1 VKLADI
7 DLMTTEQWLH
17 GVPHEQF
24 ALLRREAPVFRH
36 PHTVPGMPEFFW
48 CLTLHDD
55 VRMATRDP
63 DTFSSSLGGV
73 LLDKLQTPEEREA
86 FRTIIDVD
94 PPEHTRLRRL
104 VNRAFTPRAI
114 AEFETQYRAAVGRIL
129 GEAISGSTFDFVT
142 EVASQLPA
150 YAISELLGVPE
161 EDRDRIINWTN
172 QISGGSDPEF
182 TEGPDA
188 PLIAA
193 TQLYEYASELA
204 ERRRADPRDDIVT
217 RLITQV
223 DDDAL
228 GAHEFEMFV
237 LALAFAGSETTR
249 TAISQGLLAF
259 FEHPGQMDLLRANPL
274 ELAPT
279 AAEEIIR
286 WVTPIVYFRR
296 TASRDIELHGT
307 RIQENDPVVLFY
319 LSANYDESIFADP
332 YDFDITR
339 YPNPHVAFGGG
350 GAHMCLGA
358 HLARLEIRVLLEE
371 LVKTTRS
378 IEPAGPAIRLRS
390 NWVNGLKHLPVTVVP
405 S

>member
-1 VKLADI
+1 MSTDRWVR
-7 DLMTTEQWLH
+7 

-24 ALLRREAPVFRH
+24 ALLRAEAPVFRH
-36 PHTVPGMPEFFW
+36 EGTVPGMPEFFW

-73 LLDKLQTPEEREA
+73 LLDNLQTPEEREG

-114 AEFETQYRAAVGRIL
+114 TEFEGQYRAAVGRIL
-129 GEAISGSTFDFVT
+129 GEAMSEPTFDFVT
-142 EVASQLPA
+142 EVASQLPV

-182 TEGPDA
+182 TDGPDA
-188 PLIAA
+188 PLVAA
-193 TQLYEYASELA
+193 TQLYAYASELA
-204 ERRRADPRDDIVT
+204 DQRRADPRDDIVT
-217 RLITQV
+217 KLITQV

-249 TAISQGLLAF
+249 TAISQGMHAF
-259 FEHPGQMDLLRANPL
+259 FEHPGQMDLLRSDP
-274 ELAPT
+274 EGLAPT

-296 TASRDIELHGT
+296 TATRDVELRGMQ
-307 RIQENDPVVLFY
+307 IQENDPVVLFY
-319 LSANYDESIFADP
+319 LSANYDDSVFADP
-332 YDFDITR
+332 YEFDITR
-339 YPNPHVAFGGG
+339 TPNPQVAFGGG

-371 LVKTTRS
+371 LARVTRS
-378 IEPAGPAIRLRS
+378 IEPAGAAVRLRS

-405 S
+405 A